1 MLDDYLIK
9 FEFGLVELLHHVV
22 RTTREFVV
30 VALAGAEHEGKVL
43 NLLGHHVLHGGRVV
57 RIP

>member
-30 VALAGAEHEGKVL
+30 VTLAGAEHE
-43 NLLGHHVLHGGRVV
+43 
-57 RIP
+57 

>member
-22 RTTREFVV
+22 RTTWEFVV
-30 VALAGAEHEGKVL
+30 VALAGAEHERMVL
-43 NLLGHHVLHGGRVV
+43 KLLGHHVLHGGRVV